1 MIPLAIYDI
10 LNTYHWLQLREQLF
24 NLREF
29 HQKKIQLDTIPYEY
43 ICKSWSVWATSCK
56 KLGIVKIRSITCSYY
71 DWPGR
76 SIMSK
81 SNKFSQ

>member
-56 KLGIVKIRSITCSYY
+56 KLIG
-71 DWPGR
+71 D
-76 SIMSK
+76 
-81 SNKFSQ
+81 SQNQEHYLFLLWLTR